1 MNFIKIFFLPI
12 FFLTVLPGQA
22 QTGGNAT
29 FKFLNLSIS
38 AKQASLGGK
47 VYTGL
52 KSDIFQPAFNPATL
66 DSTLNNHIGVNYTDY
81 LSDINYGNFAYA
93 RRFKKIGLVYAA
105 VSYINYGRFDYAD
118 INGER
123 HGTFGASEGAIIFGY
138 AYRIP
143 HSYWHI
149 GANAKFILS
158 ALENYSATGLA
169 FDAGF
174 LYRNDING
182 IATGLTLRN
191 FGFQLTTYQGNR
203 EPLPFEVDLTFA
215 KTFLHAPFKWFVTL
229 ENIQKPK
236 IAFVNT
242 AHNTQDPNGNVIEEN
257 IKFTDHLFRH
267 LIVGVELFPKKRF
280 NVRAGYNFRRG
291 AELSQKDERFG
302 SGFNFGFGLRLN
314 KFEINYAY
322 SNYNYAAGTNFI
334 SITVNLNA
342 FVNK

>member
-1 MNFIKIFFLPI
+1 MKRIIIIIIIILIFSKISI
-12 FFLTVLPGQA
+12 YA

-29 FKFLNLSIS
+29 FKFLDLSVS
-38 AKQASLGGK
+38 AKQAALGGK

-52 KSDIFQPAFNPATL
+52 KNDIFQPAFNPATL
-66 DSTLNNHIGVNYTDY
+66 DSTMNNKLGVNYTAY

-118 INGER
+118 ANGDR
-123 HGTFGASEGAIIFGY
+123 HGTFGASEGALILGY
-138 AYRIP
+138 TYRIP
-143 HSYWHI
+143 HSNWHI
-149 GANAKFILS
+149 GANTKFILS

-169 FDAGF
+169 FDIGF
-174 LYRNDING
+174 LYQNDKNG
-182 IATGLTLRN
+182 IATGITARN
-191 FGFQLTTYQGNR
+191 FGLQLTTYQGTR

-215 KTFLHAPFKWFVTL
+215 KTFLHAPFKWFVTV
-229 ENIQKPK
+229 ENLQKPE

-242 AHNTQDPNGNVIEEN
+242 AHNTQDPNGNVIEEK

-267 LIVGVELFPKKRF
+267 FIVGVELFPRKRF

-314 KFEINYAY
+314 KIEVNYAY
-322 SNYNYAAGTNFI
+322 GNYHYASGTNFI
-334 SITVNLNA
+334 SITVDLNA
-342 FVNK
+342 FFKK